1 MEKIRVALVGT
12 GGMGKVHYA
21 NYQHLPEYEVIAVC
35 DSSEASNK
43 VAEEWGLPRFTKISE
58 MLDAV
63 DADLVDI
70 CTPTFLHHDMVM
82 ESLSRG
88 KNTITE

>member
-1 MEKIRVALVGT
+1 MEKIKVALVGT

-21 NYQHLPEYEVIAVC
+21 NYQHLPEYEVTAVC
-35 DSSEASNK
+35 DSALASVK
-43 VAEEWGLPRFTKISE
+43 LAEEWGLPHFTGISQ

-63 DADLVDI
+63 DVDLVDI

-82 ESLSRG
+82 ESLSHG
-88 KNTITE
+88 